1 MARILSILRSSL
13 GFAGEAGVWKFLALI
28 FALLNLKSLPFVWHI
43 RLLKGLF
50 IHLRTSRLRLA
61 TTPGPSTL
69 FQPLITSSRSG
80 SLECDY
86 NLHKSNSTYF
96 SDFDVG
102 RLELIVS
109 LCTHGIEETRKEL
122 ALEEREGRGEGAMG
136 KGRFEVRLGGV
147 SCQFR
152 KEIKPYEK
160 FEVWTRVLCWD
171 RKWLYVICHFIK
183 PGVTL
188 PKIYTLQPWRKGRQ
202 QKDHGPEGN
211 RRANGNATPAQA
223 PHPAIFATGIAKY
236 VFKKGR
242 LTIPPERVLRASQL
256 LPPKPA
262 DHKTPPASST
272 PTPESTSNTAAT
284 VSIVDQ
290 ITPGNAEDVVVA
302 SLKADVENENGEWT
316 WEKVEEERKRGLK
329 IADMWGALEGLNGE
343 FAGDGGVVLGRY

>member
-1 MARILSILRSSL
+1 
-13 GFAGEAGVWKFLALI
+13 
-28 FALLNLKSLPFVWHI
+28 
-43 RLLKGLF
+43 
-50 IHLRTSRLRLA
+50 
-61 TTPGPSTL
+61 
-69 FQPLITSSRSG
+69 
-80 SLECDY
+80 
-86 NLHKSNSTYF
+86 
-96 SDFDVG
+96 
-102 RLELIVS
+102 
-109 LCTHGIEETRKEL
+109 
-122 ALEEREGRGEGAMG
+122 MG

-183 PGVTL
+183 PGVTV

-202 QKDHGPEGN
+202 QKDYGPEGN
-211 RRANGNATPAQA
+211 GRANENATPAQA
-223 PHPAIFATGIAKY
+223 PHSAIFATGIAKY

-302 SLKADVENENGEWT
+302 SLKADVENEKGEWT

>member
-1 MARILSILRSSL
+1 
-13 GFAGEAGVWKFLALI
+13 
-28 FALLNLKSLPFVWHI
+28 
-43 RLLKGLF
+43 
-50 IHLRTSRLRLA
+50 
-61 TTPGPSTL
+61 
-69 FQPLITSSRSG
+69 
-80 SLECDY
+80 
-86 NLHKSNSTYF
+86 
-96 SDFDVG
+96 
-102 RLELIVS
+102 
-109 LCTHGIEETRKEL
+109 
-122 ALEEREGRGEGAMG
+122 MG

-183 PGVTL
+183 PGVTG

-202 QKDHGPEGN
+202 QKDHGPEANG
-211 RRANGNATPAQA
+211 RANGNVTPTQA